1 MSKTLTALVEQRRH
15 FSRKALLSAVGIIAA
30 LAAYPI
36 LATGSRS
43 PESAPVRIVEVVV
56 APAHRLPTY
65 TVSRSYVGRVESAR
79 RSELAFEGE

>member
-36 LATGSRS
+36 LAAGPPPFDIGVVSTTTQGSQHGLS
-43 PESAPVRIVEVVV
+43 D
-56 APAHRLPTY
+56 
-65 TVSRSYVGRVESAR
+65 
-79 RSELAFEGE
+79 